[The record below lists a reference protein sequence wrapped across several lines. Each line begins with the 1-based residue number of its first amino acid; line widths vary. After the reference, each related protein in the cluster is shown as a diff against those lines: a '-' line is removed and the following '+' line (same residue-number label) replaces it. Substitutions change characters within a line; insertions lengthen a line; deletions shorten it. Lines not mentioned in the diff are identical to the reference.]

1 MIKGSVSNLMTTS
14 HSTTPIRIAIGGLGA
29 IGKALARRLTDG
41 SVPGVVLAAVSAKN
55 QEKAREFIHT
65 LPHAVP
71 VLELSQ
77 LEPVADI
84 VVECA
89 PAAILGDVIGPFLR
103 ARKKAIVLSVGAI
116 LFRPDLIELARQSG
130 GTILVPTGALIG
142 LDAVV
147 AAAEGEIHS
156 VQMVTRKPPNGLAG
170 APYLIEHGISMEG
183 LTEPLKV
190 FTGNAKEAAKGFPAN
205 LNVVVALALAGIGP
219 DRTMLEIWADPTV
232 VRNTHTI
239 TVDSD
244 SARFTMTM
252 ENIPSENPK
261 TGRIVA
267 QSVTALLRK
276 MTSSFVVGT

>member
-1 MIKGSVSNLMTTS
+1 MTTS

-55 QEKAREFIHT
+55 QEKAREFINT
-65 LPHAVP
+65 LPHPVP

-116 LFRPDLIELARQSG
+116 LFRPDLIELARLSG

-156 VQMVTRKPPNGLAG
+156 VQMITRKPPNGLAG

>member
-1 MIKGSVSNLMTTS
+1 MTTS

-116 LFRPDLIELARQSG
+116 LFRPDLIELARLSG

-156 VQMVTRKPPNGLAG
+156 VQMITRKPPNGLAG

-244 SARFTMTM
+244 SAKFTMTM

>member
-1 MIKGSVSNLMTTS
+1 
-14 HSTTPIRIAIGGLGA
+14 
-29 IGKALARRLTDG
+29 
-41 SVPGVVLAAVSAKN
+41 
-55 QEKAREFIHT
+55 
-65 LPHAVP
+65 
-71 VLELSQ
+71 LEH
-77 LEPVADI
+77 VADI
-84 VVECA
+84 VVECE

-103 ARKKAIVLSVGAI
+103 AKKKAIVLSVGAI
-116 LFRPDLIELARQSG
+116 LFRPDLIELARLSG

-156 VQMVTRKPPNGLAG
+156 VRMVTRKPPNGLAG
-170 APYLIEHGISMEG
+170 APFLIELGISMEG

-239 TVDSD
+239 TVESD
-244 SARFTMTM
+244 SATFTMTM

-276 MTSSFVVGT
+276 MTSNFVVGT

>member
-1 MIKGSVSNLMTTS
+1 MIKGFVSNLMTTS

-156 VQMVTRKPPNGLAG
+156 VQMITRKPPNGLAG

-232 VRNTHTI
+232 VRNTRTI

>member
-1 MIKGSVSNLMTTS
+1 MTTS
-14 HSTTPIRIAIGGLGA
+14 HSNSPIRIAIGGLGA
-29 IGKALARRLTDG
+29 IGKALARRLAEG
-41 SVPGVVLAAVSAKN
+41 SVPGVVLSAVSAKN
-55 QEKAREFIHT
+55 HDKAREFINT
-65 LPHAVP
+65 LPHPVP
-71 VLELSQ
+71 VLEMNQ
-77 LEPVADI
+77 LEPMADI

-147 AAAEGEIHS
+147 AAAEGQIHS
-156 VQMVTRKPPNGLAG
+156 VRMVTRKPPNGLSG

-244 SARFTMTM
+244 SAKFTMTM

-276 MTSSFVVGT
+276 MTSTFVVGT